1 MPDAEFASSVV
12 AAAAEGQQF
21 ATGAF
26 SFRHHLRE
34 ANVVSY
40 FSDAVSA
47 AAAIAFV
54 AITVAAVPSAANDDA
69 NRADAQVPHFHGA
82 VHEVR
87 KAADLPQMRPLGPL
101 GPL

>member
-12 AAAAEGQQF
+12 AAASGGQQF

-47 AAAIAFV
+47 EPAFAFAVIIVV
-54 AITVAAVPSAANDDA
+54 AEPAVNDEYHGGHFQDGG
-69 NRADAQVPHFHGA
+69 QVHAH
-82 VHEVR
+82 
-87 KAADLPQMRPLGPL
+87 
-101 GPL
+101 